1 MTENITLSAEFAI
14 DQYQVTLESNG
25 NGSVT
30 GSGTYDYG
38 TEITIEATANENY
51 HFVRWSDGNTENP
64 RTITVTEDINLT
76 AEFAIDQYQVTL
88 ESNGNGSVT
97 GSGTYDYGTEI
108 TIEAIADKGYHF
120 EKWSDGNI
128 ENPRTITVTENIE
141 LSATFEL
148 DETPVENVQ
157 ITSANVY
164 SRDGR
169 LHVEGAETDYYVLDM
184 AGRLIYSGRDTEL
197 QLPRGV
203 YVVNVGG
210 EVQKVVL

>member
-1 MTENITLSAEFAI
+1 
-14 DQYQVTLESNG
+14 
-25 NGSVT
+25 
-30 GSGTYDYG
+30 
-38 TEITIEATANENY
+38 ANKGY
-51 HFVRWSDGNTENP
+51 HFEKWSDGNTENP
-64 RTITVTEDINLT
+64 RTITVTED
-76 AEFAIDQYQVTL
+76 
-88 ESNGNGSVT
+88 
-97 GSGTYDYGTEI
+97 
-108 TIEAIADKGYHF
+108 
-120 EKWSDGNI
+120 
-128 ENPRTITVTENIE
+128 IE

-164 SRDGR
+164 SRNGI
-169 LHVEGAETDYYVLDM
+169 LHVEGAENDYYVLDM